1 MVIVQLVGCTFF
13 LIEPARLFFYFSE
26 MYEFS
31 LNGKDAL
38 KDTLTLVELGIVNG
52 DLLYVLPRRE
62 CPPMARERIAEDM
75 IGEAASPVDKAS
87 LTLCHQQPTKNPS
100 SANYH
105 DSMTQNSTETVQNH
119 SAGDSITPTPTST
132 PKELSTDKTESHM
145 SSRVTKTC
153 SHFDEL
159 RRHVS
164 ATLRAEEY
172 GNNLRPTPTS
182 ILCNA
187 LNSLMLDSGYYHL
200 KRVRKALCVVS
211 AYIAL

>member
-1 MVIVQLVGCTFF
+1 MIINWFVMAVLYRFF
-13 LIEPARLFFYFSE
+13 FCFSD
-26 MYEFS
+26 MCEFS
-31 LNGKDAL
+31 LNGKNAL
-38 KDTLTLVELGIVNG
+38 KDSCTLAELGIVNG
-52 DLLYVLPRRE
+52 DLFHVLPSCDR
-62 CPPMARERIAEDM
+62 PPVARERVAEDM
-75 IGEAASPVDKAS
+75 IGEAASPVDKAC
-87 LTLCHQQPTKNPS
+87 LTLCHQQPTKKPS

-132 PKELSTDKTESHM
+132 PKELFTDKTESHM

-159 RRHVS
+159 RHGIS
-164 ATLRAEEY
+164 ATLHAEEY